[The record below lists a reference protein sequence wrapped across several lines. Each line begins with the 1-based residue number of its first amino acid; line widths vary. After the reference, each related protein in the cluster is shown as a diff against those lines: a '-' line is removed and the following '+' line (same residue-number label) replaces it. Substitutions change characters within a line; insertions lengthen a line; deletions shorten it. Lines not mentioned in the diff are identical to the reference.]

1 VSNNG
6 DGSHDP
12 RTDASGFYWP
22 GGIHSRLPA
31 IFNDGL
37 VWGGIVQGQ
46 VRFNGNTHRQGL
58 QAGKILP
65 NYSADDPAKEK
76 YRVYK
81 IRKNWKNLSPGPERD
96 AYEIDYNEWPVE
108 VGAPWIDVD
117 NDGIFTRGIDKPEH
131 VGDETLWYVSNDLD
145 IKRSHFTYGSDPIG
159 LEFQVTVFG
168 FEKTNFLG
176 DVVFK
181 KYKVINKSRET
192 VKQMYFGYWSDP
204 DLGFAGDDFIGCDTT
219 LDMAYAYNG
228 DENDDWNYG
237 SPPSAQ
243 GYTLLQGPVKKS
255 HPDDIAFTNH
265 TTIEGFKNIP
275 FTAFNFYINV
285 APHYRLPQQGVAE
298 GAIEFY
304 NNLKGKFWNGD
315 PYIDPN
321 TGEETTF
328 CVAGD
333 PVEGSGWYEGE
344 GWPNG
349 PRPGNIFHLFS
360 SGPFNFAPGDT
371 QEVIIALHMDR
382 GTDRLNSITKI
393 RNQAKLLHKFHHNF
407 FEDLVTIPQPNIFK
421 NEGNSSFAIY
431 WDESVETFNKADPEL
446 ALDGIADSTYKFE
459 GYRIWQFEDSLGSNP
474 KLIYITDIENDL
486 SNVRDYKYVAGRR
499 EFTTIFDSPNTGLK
513 RYLKITN
520 DAYTNLPLKNE
531 HEYYFGV
538 SAYAYSDSS
547 SQKLLESEPN
557 IIKVIPHKNPIDNI
571 YPEFD
576 DDIILGEQ
584 VEGNGD
590 GFVAA
595 KIIDPDQL
603 NGDEFEINIF
613 GTEDTSYY
621 SIINRTTGET
631 VIDSSDYYENDTTYH
646 PIINGVVISVVN
658 TGRDEIN
665 TVVPKYYIKNLLE
678 VSGPGGELLKEP
690 VDVWNKLNS
699 TGRWYIKSV
708 ENGFVW
714 QSVPRDQGLGYTD
727 YEIRFTSSSQYFLSG
742 YFPTFRPVQMD
753 DIRADDLLPFHVFDI
768 GYDGISDSSNLRLT
782 VKILDYDFNYDTLA
796 IRDSNW
802 THLPNGDWEPIFV
815 YETEFDNDNLPPN
828 SGRSEAVDH
837 RFGNF
842 VFSGEL
848 PEEGTVIRIESWKPL
863 SGKDKFILKL
873 PEADFNNLNSA
884 RERINEITVYPNPF
898 MDSNNFYPN
907 GKRRVVFGNL
917 PDEIII
923 RIFNIGGTFVKR
935 LEKNNRDRNLYWDLT
950 NQNGEQVSSGIYLA
964 YLDMPGVGSKILK
977 VGVVF

>member
-58 QAGKILP
+58 QAGKILTDH
-65 NYSADDPAKEK
+65 SADDPAKEK

-81 IRKNWKNLSPGPERD
+81 IRKNWESLSPGPEREE
-96 AYEIDYNEWPVE
+96 YEKDYNEWPAE
-108 VGAPWIDVD
+108 DGAPWIDV
-117 NDGIFTRGIDKPEH
+117 NKDGIFTRGIDKPEH

-181 KYKVINKSRET
+181 KYKVINKSRDT

-204 DLGFAGDDFIGCDTT
+204 DLGDANDDYVGCDTT
-219 LDMAYAYNG
+219 LDMAYTYNG
-228 DENDDWNYG
+228 DEDDWSYG
-237 SPPSAQ
+237 SPPPAH
-243 GYTLLQGPVKKS
+243 GYTLLQGPIVES
-255 HPDDIAFTNH
+255 EGNLAYTNNKILQNH
-265 TTIEGFKNIP
+265 INTKLIGYLIIIEHS
-275 FTAFNFYINV
+275 V
-285 APHYRLPQQGVAE
+285 YRDAQQRIYE
-298 GAIEFY
+298 GSVEFY
-304 NNLKGKFWNGD
+304 NNLRGFGWNGE
-315 PYIDPN
+315 PFIDPI
-321 TGEETTF
+321 TGDSTKTTL
-328 CVAGD
+328 AGD
-333 PVEGSGWYEGE
+333 PVGGTGWYEGD
-344 GWPNG
+344 GWQGG
-349 PRPGNIFHLFS
+349 PAPADRRMVFS
-360 SGPFNFAPGDT
+360 TGPFNFAPGDT

-393 RNQAKLLHKFHHNF
+393 RNQSKLLHKFHHNF
-407 FEDLVTIPQPNIFK
+407 FEDLVTIPPPNISK
-421 NEGNSSFAIY
+421 NEGDGSVTIY
-431 WDESVETFNKADPEL
+431 WDESVESFNKADPEL
-446 ALDGIADSTYKFE
+446 ALDGIADSIYKFE

-538 SAYAYSDSS
+538 TAYAYSDSS

-557 IIKVIPHKNPIDNI
+557 IIKVVPHKNPIDNV

-576 DDIILGEQ
+576 DDIILGEHI
-584 VEGNGD
+584 EGIGD

-595 KIIDPDQL
+595 KIIDPNLLDG
-603 NGDEFEINIF
+603 NEFEINIL
-613 GTEDTSYY
+613 GTEDTSFY
-621 SIINRTTGET
+621 SITNLTTGDI
-631 VIDSSDYYENDTTYH
+631 VLDSADHYGFDTTYN
-646 PIINGVVISVVN
+646 PVINGVVFSVIN
-658 TGRDEIN
+658 TGRDSIQQSWKRYRINKIIEIAGPDGIEIEEPIN
-665 TVVPKYYIKNLLE
+665 ALKNY
-678 VSGPGGELLKEP
+678 
-690 VDVWNKLNS
+690 NS
-699 TGRWYIKSV
+699 TGEWKIKTV
-708 ENGFVW
+708 GDGFVW
-714 QSVPRDQGLGYTD
+714 QRVPSEQGLGYTD
-727 YEIRFTSSSQYFLSG
+727 YEIRFTKTGSQYFIASTLPG
-742 YFPTFRPVQMD
+742 FTVVYFSNPIGLGTVPIEVW
-753 DIRADDLLPFHVFDI
+753 DLGNDLV
-768 GYDGISDSSNLRLT
+768 SDTDNVRLT
-782 VKILDYDFNYDTLA
+782 VKILDKYGSGDSSRA
-796 IRDSNW
+796 IQDSMW
-802 THLPNGDWEPIFV
+802 THLPNGDWESIFV
-815 YETEFDNDNLPPN
+815 YESDFDNDNLPPN

-842 VFSGEL
+842 VISGEL
-848 PEEGTVIRIESWKPL
+848 PEEGTIIRIESWKPL
-863 SGKDKFILKL
+863 SGKDKFTLKL

-898 MDSNNFYPN
+898 MDSNHFYPN
-907 GKRRVVFGNL
+907 GKRHVVFGNL

-950 NQNGEQVSSGIYLA
+950 NQNGEQVSSGIYIA